1 MKKLYDEATEANVLG
16 YGEGKIKYTKDYVP
30 RYWKTSRIRNLLVGI
45 DAKANRA
52 ALQTSIAEMMQGAVR
67 KRRETAM
74 KKYLDD
80 VAEYRQVTNEGGKG
94 LKKPVQPTFEGSNM
108 DEAMKQANDF
118 IKHSEGEN
126 IARRG
131 RANEATM
138 SRLEAEMNKQGIEMS
153 DDMKAIFDKQGDKI
167 DRAKYKIDLDYSKFR
182 EFTVKENGI
191 EVKVGLGDIID
202 RDSKSI
208 ISRYGNE
215 MGGSISLA
223 NKGYKTVNQARIA
236 AGKIDDVGL
245 QESMNKVIDS
255 LAGEDLLAMGD
266 TERKIFEAMT
276 GVTFAAK
283 LPLVTVSMLTEL
295 AKVMSYKN
303 GFKFVLNNI
312 SSKIMRESHPKSM
325 LVDELTKATGQGT
338 ASLRHEVNVK
348 GIDEMSNQ
356 AENVGSAFGET
367 VDAIR
372 QVKETASR
380 MYGLLQFSD
389 FLQKTAMVANAQRVS
404 DIIENMKAGKAL
416 GISEQRMKQFGI
428 TPERLENVGKYLKS
442 ENGEVM
448 RLDFDKWDKT
458 AQNDFNNMMFRMGQ
472 NVTQETTL
480 GGTGMYMH
488 NSSIGKAMGY
498 LLTFPAEAF
507 SNHGIRDLT
516 TGDAEA
522 AKNMFAMFIGG
533 YISLKVRYAVE
544 QKDVSDEEVMF
555 RAVTGMP
562 IFGAVSTVTGLTDPV
577 VLSVMKNMT
586 DIMKISNYEKDF
598 TTNE

>member
-1 MKKLYDEATEANVLG
+1 
-16 YGEGKIKYTKDYVP
+16 
-30 RYWKTSRIRNLLVGI
+30 
-45 DAKANRA
+45 
-52 ALQTSIAEMMQGAVR
+52 
-67 KRRETAM
+67 
-74 KKYLDD
+74 
-80 VAEYRQVTNEGGKG
+80 
-94 LKKPVQPTFEGSNM
+94 
-108 DEAMKQANDF
+108 
-118 IKHSEGEN
+118 
-126 IARRG
+126 
-131 RANEATM
+131 
-138 SRLEAEMNKQGIEMS
+138 
-153 DDMKAIFDKQGDKI
+153 
-167 DRAKYKIDLDYSKFR
+167 
-182 EFTVKENGI
+182 
-191 EVKVGLGDIID
+191 
-202 RDSKSI
+202 
-208 ISRYGNE
+208 
-215 MGGSISLA
+215 
-223 NKGYKTVNQARIA
+223 
-236 AGKIDDVGL
+236 
-245 QESMNKVIDS
+245 
-255 LAGEDLLAMGD
+255 
-266 TERKIFEAMT
+266 
-276 GVTFAAK
+276 
-283 LPLVTVSMLTEL
+283 
-295 AKVMSYKN
+295 
-303 GFKFVLNNI
+303 
-312 SSKIMRESHPKSM
+312 
-325 LVDELTKATGQGT
+325 
-338 ASLRHEVNVK
+338 LRHEVNVK

-372 QVKETASR
+372 QVKETTSR